1 MPGRAQTRYSVA
13 IGATCTQTKN
23 PHPQDLRMS
32 IGQPDAR
39 MRTDTSGAVEMS
51 RVRHFRLPSD
61 VLRLH
66 QPRGV
71 SDRNIMALP
80 PDARHG
86 IFVKASNER
95 QKQGR
100 PLASCNGKSG

>member
-32 IGQPDAR
+32 IGRPDAR
-39 MRTDTSGAVEMS
+39 MRTDTSGALEMS
-51 RVRHFRLPSD
+51 RMRHFCLPSD

-66 QPRGV
+66 QPYGFRSEHHGP
-71 SDRNIMALP
+71 A
-80 PDARHG
+80 PDSGHG
-86 IFVKASNER
+86 IFVSVSNER